1 MDNIQPKS
9 AKGNLLVVDDD
20 LLARQTMEAFLAQ
33 EGYEV
38 RCAPNGHTAL
48 MFAREDPPELILL
61 DIRLPDTEG
70 FEVCRRLKEDQETT
84 DIPVIFISGL
94 GEVVDKVKGFAAG
107 GVDYIT
113 KPFQGEEVLAR
124 VEVHLTLRRLQE
136 QVKVQNAQLQRSH
149 DELEKRVKERT
160 ADLARANEQ
169 LVDSEKALK
178 ERLRMNE
185 IKEKIVDQIFMT
197 LGRNQGVKMKD
208 LFNLVVPALMD
219 IIKIQRCAL
228 FSVKEDSEHVVLEA
242 GYPEA
247 GHGIG
252 KTFSVKESYI
262 NAVVNPNVPMGDFEN
277 QTIRYDYIL
286 IKNPQESDLIPPSL
300 KHFLESKAIHSV
312 LFVPL
317 RVDDAVKYFLT
328 FDSKDQHERFSKE
341 EIEILTFF
349 GKELMKGLS
358 LEKMAD
364 ILHDFKNPAIAAAGF
379 AKKVK
384 GILQHGLFPSESEK
398 IYHWLD
404 IICEETSRIQD
415 LALTLYGEGKEE
427 VVDLTDRLK
436 ERFLI
441 NKGALEELRREKIR
455 LVEQES
461 GTPLTVRCFPLHL
474 DRILDNLLSNAT
486 NAIPGEGG
494 ELSIQSYQKDTWGVA
509 EIVNTGRISEED
521 KERLLLSD
529 GRGRGLH
536 ITLRLVKHM
545 GGRLEMETPEGQT
558 IFRLSLPIVKME
570 GKKTSEELQ
579 HLPK

>member
-1 MDNIQPKS
+1 MDS
-9 AKGNLLVVDDD
+9 AQGAREKGNLLVVDDD
-20 LLARQTMEAFLAQ
+20 LTARQTMEAFLTR
-33 EGYEV
+33 EGYDV
-38 RCAPNGHTAL
+38 RLAPNGEMTL
-48 MFAREDPPELILL
+48 MVAKEDPPELILL
-61 DIRLPDTEG
+61 DIRLPDMDG
-70 FEVCRRLKEDQETT
+70 FKVCQLLKGDQKTR

-94 GEVVDKVKGFAAG
+94 GDVVDKVKGFAAG
-107 GVDYIT
+107 GLDYIT
-113 KPFQGEEVLAR
+113 KPFQAEEMLAR
-124 VEVHLTLRRLQE
+124 LETHLTLRRLQR
-136 QVKVQNAQLQRSH
+136 QVEVKTAQLQRAH
-149 DELEKRVKERT
+149 DELEERVKERT
-160 ADLARANEQ
+160 ADLARVNEQ
-169 LVDSEKALK
+169 LVASEKVLH
-178 ERLRMNE
+178 ERFQMNE

-208 LFNLVVPALMD
+208 LFNLVIPALVD

-228 FSVKEDSEHVVLEA
+228 FSVQEDSEQAVLEA

-262 NAVVNPNVPMGDFEN
+262 NAVVNLNVPMGDFGN
-277 QTIRYDYIL
+277 QTICYDYIL

-300 KHFLESKAIHSV
+300 ERFLESQAIHSV
-312 LFVPL
+312 LYVPL
-317 RVDDAVKYFLT
+317 RVSGAVKYFLV
-328 FDSKDQHERFSKE
+328 FDSKDQHERFSNE

-349 GKELMKGLS
+349 GKELMKGLR
-358 LEKMAD
+358 LERMAD

-398 IYHWLD
+398 ICHWLD

-415 LALTLYGEGKEE
+415 LGLTLLGEGKEE
-427 VVDLTDRLK
+427 VVDLTERLK
-436 ERFLI
+436 KRFLI
-441 NKGALEELRREKIR
+441 NKEALEELRREKIR
-455 LVEQES
+455 LVEQGS

-486 NAIPGEGG
+486 NAVPGEGG
-494 ELSIQSYQKDTWGVA
+494 VLSIQSYQKDTWGVA

-529 GRGRGLH
+529 GRGRGH
-536 ITLRLVKHM
+536 YITFRLLKHM
-545 GGRLEMETPEGQT
+545 GGRLEMETLEGQT
-558 IFRLSLPIVKME
+558 ISRLSLPIVKME
-570 GKKTSEELQ
+570 GTRTSEELQ